1 MSPPPPFG
9 PKPYLGYTASQIERA
24 AEIRPDAAALKTLEH
39 DPTARA
45 YVIAGEM
52 VVLNRGDGVADPLF
66 ALADGRTLGTP
77 RETIFI
83 GLQQKAPRFAIALE
97 PASAEALKQREHL
110 VVTDLRSIAV
120 NSLVHKDHLPPLAEG
135 KALLNWHMRHRFCPS
150 CGAATEVVSA
160 GWRRDCPSC
169 KTEHFPRTDPVV
181 IMLPV
186 AGSSCVL
193 GRSYRFARG
202 MWSCLAGFMEPG
214 ETIEEAVRR
223 ETREE
228 AGIVCGRVN
237 YFASQPW
244 PFPSSLIVQS
254 LTMPAGSTA
263 RKLQRCCCEIIPK
276 PSPRRLKWQSHTI
289 SSERGWRARLP
300 CRKRVFPQ
308 QDPLTL
314 LDSLGRM

>member
-228 AGIVCGRVN
+228 AGVVCGRVN

-244 PFPSSLIVQS
+244 PFPSSLMIGCHAEALTREIVIDRS
-254 LTMPAGSTA
+254 ELDNARWFDREEVATMLLRNHPETFTTPPEVAIA
-263 RKLQRCCCEIIPK
+263 YHII
-276 PSPRRLKWQSHTI
+276 
-289 SSERGWRARLP
+289 RAWVEGEVALP
-300 CRKRVFPQ
+300 
-308 QDPLTL
+308 
-314 LDSLGRM
+314 

>member
-1 MSPPPPFG
+1 MSPRPPFR

-24 AEIRPDAAALKTLEH
+24 AQIRSDAEALEALEH
-39 DPTARA
+39 DSTARA

-52 VVLNRGDGVADPLF
+52 VVLNRGDAVADPLF
-66 ALADGRTLGTP
+66 ALADARALGTP
-77 RETIFI
+77 RELIFI
-83 GLQQKAPRFAIALE
+83 GLQQKVPRFAIALE
-97 PASAEALKQREHL
+97 PARAEALKEREQL
-110 VVTDLRSIAV
+110 LVTDLRSIAV
-120 NSLVHKDHLPPLAEG
+120 NALVHRDHLPPLAEG
-135 KALLNWHMRHRFCPS
+135 KALLNWHMRHRFCPN
-150 CGAATEVVSA
+150 CGATTQLIAG

-223 ETREE
+223 ETHEE
-228 AGIVCGRVN
+228 AGIACGRVN

-244 PFPSSLIVQS
+244 PFPSSLMIGCHAEALTREIVIDRS
-254 LTMPAGSTA
+254 ELDDARWFEREEVATMLLRSHPEGFSTPPEVA
-263 RKLQRCCCEIIPK
+263 IAYHII
-276 PSPRRLKWQSHTI
+276 
-289 SSERGWRARLP
+289 RAWVEGDVALP
-300 CRKRVFPQ
+300 
-308 QDPLTL
+308 
-314 LDSLGRM
+314 

>member
-1 MSPPPPFG
+1 MSPRPPFR

-24 AEIRPDAAALKTLEH
+24 AQIRSDAEALEALEH
-39 DPTARA
+39 DSTARA

-52 VVLNRGDGVADPLF
+52 VVLNRGDAVADPLF
-66 ALADGRTLGTP
+66 ALADARALGTP
-77 RETIFI
+77 RELIFI
-83 GLQQKAPRFAIALE
+83 GLQQKVPRFAIALE
-97 PASAEALKQREHL
+97 PARAEVLKEREQL
-110 VVTDLRSIAV
+110 LVTDLRSIAV
-120 NSLVHKDHLPPLAEG
+120 NALVHRDHLPPLAEG
-135 KALLNWHMRHRFCPS
+135 KALLNWHMRHRFCPN
-150 CGAATEVVSA
+150 CGATTQLIAG

-223 ETREE
+223 ETHEE
-228 AGIVCGRVN
+228 AGIACGRVN

-244 PFPSSLIVQS
+244 PFPSSLMIGCHAEALTREIVIDRS
-254 LTMPAGSTA
+254 ELDDARWFGREEVATMLLRSHPEGFSTPPEVA
-263 RKLQRCCCEIIPK
+263 IAYHII
-276 PSPRRLKWQSHTI
+276 
-289 SSERGWRARLP
+289 RAWVEGDVALP
-300 CRKRVFPQ
+300 
-308 QDPLTL
+308 
-314 LDSLGRM
+314 

>member
-1 MSPPPPFG
+1 MSPRPPFG

-24 AEIRPDAAALKTLEH
+24 AQIRSDAEALEALEH
-39 DPTARA
+39 DSTARA

-52 VVLNRGDGVADPLF
+52 VVLNRGDAVADPLF
-66 ALADGRTLGTP
+66 ALADARALGTP
-77 RETIFI
+77 RELIFI
-83 GLQQKAPRFAIALE
+83 GLQQKLPRFAIALE
-97 PASAEALKQREHL
+97 PARAEALKEREQL
-110 VVTDLRSIAV
+110 LVTDLRSIAV
-120 NSLVHKDHLPPLAEG
+120 NALVHRDHLPPLAEC
-135 KALLNWHMRHRFCPS
+135 KALLNWHMRHRFCPN
-150 CGAATEVVSA
+150 CGATTQLIAG

-223 ETREE
+223 ETHEE
-228 AGIVCGRVN
+228 AGIACGRVN

-244 PFPSSLIVQS
+244 PFPSSLMIGCHAEALTREIVIDRS
-254 LTMPAGSTA
+254 ELDDARWFGREEVATMLLRSHPEGFSTPPEVA
-263 RKLQRCCCEIIPK
+263 IAYHII
-276 PSPRRLKWQSHTI
+276 
-289 SSERGWRARLP
+289 RAWVEGDVALP
-300 CRKRVFPQ
+300 
-308 QDPLTL
+308 
-314 LDSLGRM
+314 

>member
-1 MSPPPPFG
+1 MSPRPPFR

-24 AEIRPDAAALKTLEH
+24 AQIRSDAEALEALEH
-39 DPTARA
+39 DSTARA

-52 VVLNRGDGVADPLF
+52 VVLNRGDAVADPLF
-66 ALADGRTLGTP
+66 ALADARALGTP
-77 RETIFI
+77 RELIFI
-83 GLQQKAPRFAIALE
+83 GLQQKLPRFAIALE
-97 PASAEALKQREHL
+97 PARAEALKEREQL
-110 VVTDLRSIAV
+110 LVTDLRSIAV
-120 NSLVHKDHLPPLAEG
+120 NALVHRDHLPPLAEG
-135 KALLNWHMRHRFCPS
+135 KALLNWHMRHRFCPN
-150 CGAATEVVSA
+150 CGATTQLIAG

-223 ETREE
+223 ETHEE
-228 AGIVCGRVN
+228 AGIACGRVN

-244 PFPSSLIVQS
+244 PFPSSLMIGCHAEALTREIVIDRS
-254 LTMPAGSTA
+254 ELDDARWFEREEVATMLLRSHPEGFSTPPEVA
-263 RKLQRCCCEIIPK
+263 IAYHII
-276 PSPRRLKWQSHTI
+276 
-289 SSERGWRARLP
+289 RAWVEGDVALP
-300 CRKRVFPQ
+300 
-308 QDPLTL
+308 
-314 LDSLGRM
+314 